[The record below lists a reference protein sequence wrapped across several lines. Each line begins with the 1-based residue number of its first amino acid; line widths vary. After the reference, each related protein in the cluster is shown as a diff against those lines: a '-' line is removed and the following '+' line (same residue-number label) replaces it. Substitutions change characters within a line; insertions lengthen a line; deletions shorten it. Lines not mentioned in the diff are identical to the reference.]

1 MQTLLVVAGVP
12 SELGNDFLQG
22 LNPTLTVFAWLPL
35 GTTELYTNKYAN
47 TLYRRMCA
55 KLRRQEPSTRDKFLS
70 ETRLIL
76 LFVDKGDESETSLFR
91 RFRVEALV
99 MPFGRET
106 VGNSSP
112 TTANPRGRM
121 ANRLVQDARRAIRH
135 AGSLLD
141 EIAWEVTKRDSR
153 TCLLLPPKTFGR
165 QMDAVF
171 DYLKNA
177 ASNRMAKEQF
187 DIGLRQLSKQM
198 PTSRDGNRRYYVNQN
213 KVVFKSLTKSGPRH
227 GLAPIWDDPDHE
239 PSCVL
244 RGRLRCGTSFDPRV
258 HYDCNIPPGHSRVF
272 PDCHGAGH
280 RIEKAKKHVN
290 VAPNDNVR

>member
-1 MQTLLVVAGVP
+1 MQTLLVVAGIP
-12 SELGNDFLQG
+12 SELGNEFLQG

-35 GTTELYTNKYAN
+35 GITTRYTDKYAG

-55 KLRRQEPSTRDKFLS
+55 KLRRDDQPPRDKLLS

-106 VGNSSP
+106 VGDSSP
-112 TTANPRGRM
+112 TTANLRGRM

-135 AGSLLD
+135 AKNLLD
-141 EIAWEVTKRDSR
+141 EIAWEVTNRDSR
-153 TCLLLPPKTFGR
+153 TCLLLPPNTFGQ

-177 ASNRMAKEQF
+177 ASNRVAKEQF
-187 DIGLRQLSKQM
+187 DVGLRQLSKQM
-198 PTSRDGNRRYYVNQN
+198 PTNRDGNRRYYMNQSR
-213 KVVFKSLTKSGPRH
+213 VVFKTQTKSGPRH
-227 GLAPIWDDPDHE
+227 GLAPIWGDPGHDL
-239 PSCVL
+239 SCVL
-244 RGRLRCGTSFDPRV
+244 RGRLRCGASFDPRV
-258 HYDCNIPPGHSRVF
+258 HYDCNIPSGHSRVF
-272 PDCHGAGH
+272 PNCHGDGY
-280 RIEKAKKHVN
+280 RIEKARRHVN